1 MKNIPLL
8 LFDFFCL
15 PITIIRLVL
24 IYFFGSKYNIPE
36 LQFLD
41 VMLHSNDLYFNQQ
54 NNITIDTIGTDVRF
68 SINRSS
74 CLDSTILNN
83 YIKTP
88 CIKKKSIDTEITNIN
103 APIDNSTNI
112 HNNSITLQS
121 PHLLSKKEI
130 KILQK
135 MLPTLLTHISS
146 IKNNII
152 DTENIDVDKIDQKL
166 DEEINKNINFIN
178 LNNNNLFIIDEES
191 DDDYCDDPLQTNSI
205 INNELEKLD
214 SHDTDPQKI
223 EI

>member
-1 MKNIPLL
+1 
-8 LFDFFCL
+8 
-15 PITIIRLVL
+15 
-24 IYFFGSKYNIPE
+24 
-36 LQFLD
+36 
-41 VMLHSNDLYFNQQ
+41 MLHSNDLYFNQQ

-130 KILQK
+130 KIWQNY
-135 MLPTLLTHISS
+135 IFCR
-146 IKNNII
+146 KN
-152 DTENIDVDKIDQKL
+152 DVQ
-166 DEEINKNINFIN
+166 
-178 LNNNNLFIIDEES
+178 
-191 DDDYCDDPLQTNSI
+191 
-205 INNELEKLD
+205 
-214 SHDTDPQKI
+214 
-223 EI
+223 